1 MSVEP
6 PREVL
11 WIGEL
16 LDEDGHV
23 TARALVSE
31 DWVRTA
37 REAGWRVSRY
47 TLADP
52 SISEAIDIG
61 VRLANAQRPVDAP
74 RGFQRRRRR
83 WRAA

>member
-1 MSVEP
+1 MSTEP

-16 LDEDGHV
+16 LNDDGAV
-23 TARALVSE
+23 TARALVPE
-31 DWVRTA
+31 DQVQTA
-37 REAGWRVSRY
+37 KAAHWRVLRY

-61 VRLANAQRPVDAP
+61 VRLANAQRVDAP